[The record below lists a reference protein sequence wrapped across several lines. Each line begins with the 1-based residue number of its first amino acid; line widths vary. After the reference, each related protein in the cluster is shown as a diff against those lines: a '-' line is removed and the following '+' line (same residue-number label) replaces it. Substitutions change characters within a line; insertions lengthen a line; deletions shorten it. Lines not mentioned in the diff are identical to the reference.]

1 MTMAK
6 FVIVGIAGHVDHG
19 KTSLVRCLTGVD
31 TDRLREEKERGIS
44 IESGIAPYVL
54 PSGRKIAFVDV
65 PGHKN
70 FFKNTI
76 RGLTVTDI
84 AVLVIAADDGV
95 MPQTKEHLEI
105 LKFAGCEGGVV
116 VLSKA
121 DLVDRE
127 ILGMAVEEV
136 RELVR
141 GSFLEGRPVIPFSA
155 VDGQGK
161 EAVLNALEEECK
173 DACGKDPNAP
183 FRMYIDQLRG
193 IKGYGTV
200 VSGTILSGKIGTEDM
215 IEIYP
220 TGRKTK
226 VRYLQV
232 HHQKVDMAY
241 AGQRVGINLPN
252 VKLNEIKRGMVLA
265 DTGMLRAS
273 YLINGCFYYLSD
285 QKRPLKNRTRVRF
298 YTGTAVSNALMV
310 FMEQDVL
317 KPGQQAMVQF
327 RLSGKA
333 APLPRDRYVVCTM
346 NPQTII
352 GGGTVLDITDR
363 KFRRA
368 HSGTIRFLEAMDR
381 QDITSAIENLLADT
395 IDRPLQ
401 VKDIVGRT
409 RFPED
414 EVKKVLKGMAGKK
427 LLIDFGGDGYFS
439 LMRYSELKEMMLQVL
454 EKTHQANPLKS
465 YISKKEI
472 RERLAQGLHP
482 CVFDEILKELQL
494 KGKIVVESES
504 VRLPGFVPRPSSEQQ
519 QIIEDMLNFADHTGY
534 APFSV
539 DKFWKSCERS
549 YDREEIRKLALFL
562 CSQNQLTRLNNGRF
576 ISPKKMDKIK
586 EKIRK
591 HIVEKGSLTLHDS
604 KEILGFGRTGGVPV
618 LEHLDTIGFTMR
630 TGDVRVLK
638 KR

>member
-6 FVIVGIAGHVDHG
+6 FLIAGIAGHVDHG

-44 IESGIAPYVL
+44 IESGIAPCVL

-76 RGLTVTDI
+76 RGLTMTDI

-136 RELVR
+136 RELVK

-155 VDGQGK
+155 VDEQGK
-161 EAVLNALEEECK
+161 KAIENALEEECK
-173 DACGKDPNAP
+173 DACGKDTNAP

-200 VSGTILSGKIGTEDM
+200 VSGTILSGKIGTEDL

-241 AGQRVGINLPN
+241 AGQRVGINLHN
-252 VKLNEIKRGMVLA
+252 VKLYEIKRGMVLA

-273 YLINGCFYYLSD
+273 YLINGRFNYLSD

-310 FMEQDVL
+310 FMGRDVL
-317 KPGQQAMVQF
+317 KPSQQVMVQF
-327 RLSGKA
+327 RLSDKV

-346 NPQTII
+346 NPQIVI
-352 GGGTVLDITDR
+352 GGGVVLDITDR
-363 KFRRA
+363 KFRSA
-368 HSGTIRFLEAMDR
+368 HSDTIRFLEAMDR
-381 QDITSAIENLLADT
+381 QDIASAIENLLADT

-414 EVKKVLKGMAGKK
+414 EVKGALEGMVGKK
-427 LLIDFGGDGYFS
+427 LLIDFGEDGYFS
-439 LMRYSELKEMMLQVL
+439 LMRYSELKEMVPQVL
-454 EKTHQANPLKS
+454 EKTHQANPLKAYVS
-465 YISKKEI
+465 RKEI
-472 RERLAQGLHP
+472 RERISQGLHP
-482 CVFDEILKELQL
+482 CVFDEIFKELQQ

-519 QIIEDMLNFADHTGY
+519 QIIKDMLNFAGHTGY
-534 APFSV
+534 VPFSV
-539 DKFWKSCERS
+539 DKFWKSCERI
-549 YDREEIRKLALFL
+549 YDREEIRKLAVFL
-562 CSQNQLTRLNNGRF
+562 CSQNQLTRLNNGRLL
-576 ISPKKMDKIK
+576 SSKKMDEIK

-591 HIVEKGSLTLHDS
+591 HIIEKGGLTLHDS

-618 LEHLDTIGFTMR
+618 LEHLDTIGLTMR

-638 KR
+638 N

>member
-1 MTMAK
+1 MIPLKKPNLRRCFNFPVIATYAK
-6 FVIVGIAGHVDHG
+6 YALFLENFAPCILGFVGIAGHVDHG

-44 IESGIAPYVL
+44 IESGIAPCVL

-76 RGLTVTDI
+76 RGLTMTDI
-84 AVLVIAADDGV
+84 AVLVIAADDSV

-183 FRMYIDQLRG
+183 FRMYIDQLQG

-220 TGRKTK
+220 TSRKTK

-273 YLINGCFYYLSD
+273 YLINGCFHYLSD

-298 YTGTAVSNALMV
+298 YTGTAASNALMV

-317 KPGQQAMVQF
+317 KPGQQAMV
-327 RLSGKA
+327 
-333 APLPRDRYVVCTM
+333 
-346 NPQTII
+346 
-352 GGGTVLDITDR
+352 
-363 KFRRA
+363 
-368 HSGTIRFLEAMDR
+368 HSGCW
-381 QDITSAIENLLADT
+381 
-395 IDRPLQ
+395 
-401 VKDIVGRT
+401 T
-409 RFPED
+409 R
-414 EVKKVLKGMAGKK
+414 LHH
-427 LLIDFGGDGYFS
+427 FS

-519 QIIEDMLNFADHTGY
+519 QIIEDMLNFAEHTGY

-539 DKFWKSCERS
+539 DRFWQAYKRI

>member
-1 MTMAK
+1 MG
-6 FVIVGIAGHVDHG
+6 FVGIAGHVDHG

-44 IESGIAPYVL
+44 IESGIAPCVL

-76 RGLTVTDI
+76 RGLTMTDI
-84 AVLVIAADDGV
+84 AVLVIAADDSV

-183 FRMYIDQLRG
+183 FRMYIDQLQG

-220 TGRKTK
+220 TSRKTK

-273 YLINGCFYYLSD
+273 YLINGCFHYLSD

-298 YTGTAVSNALMV
+298 YTGTAASNALMV

-317 KPGQQAMVQF
+317 KPGQQAMV
-327 RLSGKA
+327 
-333 APLPRDRYVVCTM
+333 
-346 NPQTII
+346 
-352 GGGTVLDITDR
+352 
-363 KFRRA
+363 
-368 HSGTIRFLEAMDR
+368 HSGCW
-381 QDITSAIENLLADT
+381 
-395 IDRPLQ
+395 
-401 VKDIVGRT
+401 T
-409 RFPED
+409 R
-414 EVKKVLKGMAGKK
+414 LHH
-427 LLIDFGGDGYFS
+427 FS

-519 QIIEDMLNFADHTGY
+519 QIIEDMLNFAEHTGY

-539 DKFWKSCERS
+539 DRFWQAYKRI

>member
-1 MTMAK
+1 MAK
-6 FVIVGIAGHVDHG
+6 FLIAGVAGHVDHG
-19 KTSLVRCLTGVD
+19 KTSLVKCLTGVD

-44 IESGIAPYVL
+44 IESGIAPCVL

-76 RGLTVTDI
+76 RGLTMTDI
-84 AVLVIAADDGV
+84 AILVIAADDGV

-121 DLVDRE
+121 DLVDKE
-127 ILGMAVEEV
+127 ILGMAVEEA

-141 GSFLEGRPVIPFSA
+141 GSFLEGRPIIPFSA
-155 VDGQGK
+155 VDEQGK
-161 EAVLNALEEECK
+161 KVIENALEEECK
-173 DACGKDPNAP
+173 DVCGKDPNAP

-200 VSGTILSGKIGTEDM
+200 VSGTILSGKIGTEDS

-220 TGRKTK
+220 AGRKTK

-241 AGQRVGINLPN
+241 AGQRVGINLHN
-252 VKLNEIKRGMVLA
+252 VKLYEIKRGMVLA

-273 YLINGCFYYLSD
+273 YLINGRFHYLSD
-285 QKRPLKNRTRVRF
+285 KKRPLKNRTRVRF
-298 YTGTAVSNALMV
+298 YTGTAISNALMV
-310 FMEQDVL
+310 FMGRDVL
-317 KPGQQAMVQF
+317 KPGQQVMVQF
-327 RLSGKA
+327 RLSDKV

-352 GGGTVLDITDR
+352 GGGMVLDITDR
-363 KFRRA
+363 KFRNA
-368 HSGTIRFLEAMDR
+368 HSDTIRFLEAMDR
-381 QDITSAIENLLADT
+381 QDIASAIENLLADA
-395 IDRPLQ
+395 IDRPFQ

-414 EVKKVLKGMAGKK
+414 EVKKVLKGMVGKK
-427 LLIDFGGDGYFS
+427 LLIDFGEDGYFS
-439 LMRYSELKEMMLQVL
+439 LMRYSELKEMVPQVL

-465 YISKKEI
+465 YISRKEI
-472 RERLAQGLHP
+472 RERISQGLHP
-482 CVFDEILKELQL
+482 CVFDEIFKELQQ

-519 QIIEDMLNFADHTGY
+519 QTIKDMLNFADHTGY
-534 APFSV
+534 VPFSV
-539 DKFWKSCERS
+539 DRFWKSYERI
-549 YDREEIRKLALFL
+549 YDREEIRKLAVFL
-562 CSQNQLTRLNNGRF
+562 CCQNQLTRLNNGRLL
-576 ISPKKMDKIK
+576 SSKKMDEIK

-591 HIVEKGSLTLHDS
+591 HIVEKGGLTLHDS

-618 LEHLDTIGFTMR
+618 LEHLDTIGLTMR
-630 TGDVRVLK
+630 IGDVRVLK
-638 KR
+638 N